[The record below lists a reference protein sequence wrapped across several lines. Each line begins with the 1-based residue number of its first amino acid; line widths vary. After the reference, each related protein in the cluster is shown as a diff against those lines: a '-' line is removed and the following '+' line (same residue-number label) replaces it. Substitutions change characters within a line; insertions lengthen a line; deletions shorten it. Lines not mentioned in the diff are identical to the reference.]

1 MLASRLATIARYGV
15 AFDTETHLTQ
25 PGLDAPPIVCGS
37 VADSKE
43 PTRGAILSVAQAR
56 ETFDY
61 ILNTPIAV
69 LIGQNIAYDNLVM
82 SQDAYKR
89 GIDLLPAIFK
99 MYDEGRVYDIAIAEQ
114 LHAIAQGHLMRDPR
128 TGYDLRDPETG
139 QTSVGYRL
147 SVLLDLVCDRRDA
160 KENDRFRKSYAL
172 LEDIPIEEWP
182 PDARKYP
189 VDDAVNTLQIALTQI
204 APPPQGT
211 VYPSGGP
218 GSWPARNRNLHDL
231 SRQAD
236 TAWCLKLADAQ
247 GLHVDPPYVKKLEA
261 DVDAARVP
269 LIGRFRDLDFFK
281 IAPYKKRCKTEH
293 LEPHECPEC
302 LGGSIGL
309 TDTGAEQVNKVVIKL
324 LICDAY
330 GVGGVCSNC
339 QGARRV
345 PGLTKCQGCEGTGD
359 DGECLPC
366 NGIGKVPNLKKD
378 GTPKSLRG
386 CPKCDGTGRDLDT
399 APIPRSEK
407 TGAVQVG
414 RDDLTESG
422 VEELIDFAEFLESA
436 KIKSTYIPWLKKG
449 INAEGGQVPLT
460 QWSNVM
466 LATGRISYNGCT
478 VTLPR
483 KGGVREALVAP
494 EGWVYF
500 SCDYSG
506 LELITHAQSCLDI
519 LGWSKM
525 AEALNGGVKVH
536 DLLGSDMSGI
546 PYEDFLKRRK
556 AGEKQ
561 IVDYRQAAKPGNF
574 GFPGGMGA
582 AKMVKQQRKADFDT
596 TGPDGTKY
604 KGLRFCILIGGA
616 ERCGIEKV
624 TQWGRSAIS
633 PTCKHCIECAETLRD
648 TWFKTFPEN
657 RPYLNKYVNGVVR
670 GDGEVTQFWS
680 ERVRG
685 GLDFCAA
692 ANTRFQGLGADVT
705 KLALRRVTRE
715 QYVDRSS
722 ALFGSR
728 TLLMP
733 HDELFGKVRIEQ
745 AHEACMR
752 LQAVMEGALKEL
764 CPDLADAAEAEP
776 CLMPRWYKGAEPK
789 WLEGRLIPWTPKEA

>member
-1 MLASRLATIARYGV
+1 MLASRLATIATHGV

-25 PGLDAPPIVCGS
+25 PGLDAPPLVCGS
-37 VADSKE
+37 IA
-43 PTRGAILSVAQAR
+43 GACDKVGNILSAQLAR
-56 ETFDY
+56 HTFQE
-61 ILNTPIAV
+61 ILNQAGVT
-69 LIGQNIAYDNLVM
+69 LIGQNIAYDCLVM
-82 SQDAYKR
+82 AHDAYKR

-147 SVLLDLVCDRRDA
+147 SVLLDLVCDRRNA

-172 LEDIPIEEWP
+172 LEHIPIAEWP

-189 VDDAVNTLQIALTQI
+189 VDDAVNTLQIALTQV

-247 GLHVDPPYVKKLEA
+247 GLHVDPPYVEALEA
-261 DVDAARVP
+261 KVDAARVP
-269 LIGRFRDLDFFK
+269 MIGRFRDLDFFK
-281 IAPYKKRCKTEH
+281 IARCKTEH

-302 LGGSIGL
+302 LGGSIGI
-309 TDTGAEQVNKVVIKL
+309 TKTGAEQVNEPRLKL

-339 QGARRV
+339 QGERKV
-345 PGLTKCQGCEGTGD
+345 PGLTKHKECDGMGCDDCGT
-359 DGECLPC
+359 
-366 NGIGKVPNLKKD
+366 IGKIENLKKD

-386 CPKCDGTGRDLDT
+386 CPKCDGTGKDLDT
-399 APIPRSEK
+399 APIPRAPK
-407 TGAVQVG
+407 GGVQIG
-414 RDDLTESG
+414 RDDLIESG
-422 VEELIDFAEFLESA
+422 VEELIDFADFLESA
-436 KIKSTYIPWLKKG
+436 KIKSTYIPWLKQG
-449 INAEGGQVPLT
+449 IDAEGKQVPLT

-483 KGGVREALVAP
+483 KGGVREAIAEA
-494 EGWVYF
+494 EGSVLI
-500 SCDYSG
+500 SSDYSG
-506 LELITHAQSCLDI
+506 LELITHAQNCLYKV
-519 LGWSKM
+519 GWSKM
-525 AEALNGGVKVH
+525 AEALNGGIKVH
-536 DLLGSDMSGI
+536 DQLGADMSGI
-546 PYEDFLKRRK
+546 PYADFLRRRK
-556 AGEKQ
+556 ADEKK

-624 TQWGRSAIS
+624 TQWGRSSIS

-657 RPYLNKYVNGVVR
+657 RPYLNKYINGVVR
-670 GDGEVTQFWS
+670 GDGEVVQFWS
-680 ERVRG
+680 DRVRG

-692 ANTRFQGLGADVT
+692 ANTGFQGAGADAT

-715 QYVDRSS
+715 QYLDRSS
-722 ALFGSR
+722 DLFGTR
-728 TLLMP
+728 VLLMP
-733 HDELFGKVRIEQ
+733 HDELILRCPTEQ
-745 AHEACMR
+745 AHEAAMR
-752 LQAVMEGALKEL
+752 LQVVMETALKEV
-764 CPDLADAAEAEP
+764 CPDMADAVEAEP
-776 CLMPRWYKGAEPK
+776 CIMQRWYKGAQPVWEN
-789 WLEGRLIPWTPKEA
+789 GRLVPWTPKEA